1 MGNINKNDGCVMYL
15 SKQINSQVN
24 ILQISD
30 IKAIKADLFNF
41 FGKHISV
48 IATYRPPSSCP
59 YAFNISLEN
68 YLSLDNTRS
77 DINFIVGDM
86 NIDILSNTDYAI
98 DYLNILYE
106 HGYKSLINEHTRIQ
120 NESKSCLDHIF
131 IKSNHDIDEC
141 VLPIVIQSDI
151 TDHYIVVSQLVLSHN
166 VISHNT
172 KQRTFKYID
181 FKKLG
186 ATLSSLSWEFTTS
199 TDIEAGTNK
208 FVSTLQYH
216 INSCTYIKHISH
228 KNIKIKKWITNS
240 LVKSINTRDSLFAKL
255 KKNPNNTILR
265 ERYKNY
271 KTVLNKLIKK
281 RKEDYY
287 KDCINKTKN
296 NSKDLWNTVNLI
308 TNKSTTSTTEINTIK
323 TELGV
328 VTQDNKKIAN
338 EFVNFFTDIGKDLA
352 NKIQTDN
359 SHVLEH
365 TINNSIFLSPTSESE
380 VKNVI
385 NGLKNKKSV
394 GLDGISSITLKNIS
408 ELISLPLSN
417 LINSMI
423 EQGKCP
429 SAFKCAI
436 IKPLFKT
443 GDPLDVSNYRPI
455 SLISTLA
462 KVFEKVL
469 KTRICSFTK
478 KYNIISESQ
487 FGFIE
492 GKSCNDAIKNLST
505 EIYKT
510 LDNKE
515 KCLTV
520 FFDLQKAFDTVSHGK
535 LLITLE
541 NYGFRNNALKLIE
554 SYLENRQQT
563 AYINNTYS
571 EPRKIEFGVPQGT
584 VLGPIL
590 FILYI
595 NSIFNIP
602 TSGQVF
608 SYADDTAVLYKDNS
622 WNSLRNK
629 VEKDLILFKNWFDR
643 KLLTINIKK
652 TMYLPF
658 ALYINGLPNYNTL
671 KIGGTQSIQMTN
683 SIKYLGVTLD
693 PHLRWNEHIKSVT
706 HKLRCILFRFKQLKK
721 YLSTFQLRSVYTAL
735 VESHLSYGIIAWG
748 GALNRHMLILEI
760 MQKKFLKILLGK
772 SQLFSSNRLFEES
785 KIPDLKQL
793 FFIKSVS
800 ETYLENNIQLISVQE
815 TRQTSLRSKY
825 VPKMNTTTGQR
836 SWSFLGP
843 RCFNKLPDHIKSLP
857 RNKFKIELKKYVMVN
872 RLKINTQIDLKN
884 QTLI

>member
-1 MGNINKNDGCVMYL
+1 M
-15 SKQINSQVN
+15 
-24 ILQISD
+24 
-30 IKAIKADLFNF
+30 
-41 FGKHISV
+41 
-48 IATYRPPSSCP
+48 
-59 YAFNISLEN
+59 
-68 YLSLDNTRS
+68 
-77 DINFIVGDM
+77 
-86 NIDILSNTDYAI
+86 
-98 DYLNILYE
+98 
-106 HGYKSLINEHTRIQ
+106 
-120 NESKSCLDHIF
+120 
-131 IKSNHDIDEC
+131 
-141 VLPIVIQSDI
+141 
-151 TDHYIVVSQLVLSHN
+151 
-166 VISHNT
+166 
-172 KQRTFKYID
+172 
-181 FKKLG
+181 
-186 ATLSSLSWEFTTS
+186 
-199 TDIEAGTNK
+199 
-208 FVSTLQYH
+208 
-216 INSCTYIKHISH
+216 
-228 KNIKIKKWITNS
+228 
-240 LVKSINTRDSLFAKL
+240 
-255 KKNPNNTILR
+255 
-265 ERYKNY
+265 
-271 KTVLNKLIKK
+271 
-281 RKEDYY
+281 
-287 KDCINKTKN
+287 
-296 NSKDLWNTVNLI
+296 
-308 TNKSTTSTTEINTIK
+308 
-323 TELGV
+323 
-328 VTQDNKKIAN
+328 
-338 EFVNFFTDIGKDLA
+338 
-352 NKIQTDN
+352 
-359 SHVLEH
+359 
-365 TINNSIFLSPTSESE
+365 
-380 VKNVI
+380 
-385 NGLKNKKSV
+385 
-394 GLDGISSITLKNIS
+394 
-408 ELISLPLSN
+408 
-417 LINSMI
+417 
-423 EQGKCP
+423 
-429 SAFKCAI
+429 
-436 IKPLFKT
+436 
-443 GDPLDVSNYRPI
+443 
-455 SLISTLA
+455 
-462 KVFEKVL
+462 
-469 KTRICSFTK
+469 
-478 KYNIISESQ
+478 
-487 FGFIE
+487 
-492 GKSCNDAIKNLST
+492 
-505 EIYKT
+505 
-510 LDNKE
+510 
-515 KCLTV
+515 
-520 FFDLQKAFDTVSHGK
+520 
-535 LLITLE
+535 
-541 NYGFRNNALKLIE
+541 
-554 SYLENRQQT
+554 
-563 AYINNTYS
+563 
-571 EPRKIEFGVPQGT
+571 PQGT

>member
-1 MGNINKNDGCVMYL
+1 M
-15 SKQINSQVN
+15 
-24 ILQISD
+24 
-30 IKAIKADLFNF
+30 
-41 FGKHISV
+41 
-48 IATYRPPSSCP
+48 
-59 YAFNISLEN
+59 
-68 YLSLDNTRS
+68 
-77 DINFIVGDM
+77 
-86 NIDILSNTDYAI
+86 
-98 DYLNILYE
+98 
-106 HGYKSLINEHTRIQ
+106 
-120 NESKSCLDHIF
+120 
-131 IKSNHDIDEC
+131 
-141 VLPIVIQSDI
+141 
-151 TDHYIVVSQLVLSHN
+151 
-166 VISHNT
+166 
-172 KQRTFKYID
+172 
-181 FKKLG
+181 
-186 ATLSSLSWEFTTS
+186 
-199 TDIEAGTNK
+199 
-208 FVSTLQYH
+208 
-216 INSCTYIKHISH
+216 HISH

-308 TNKSTTSTTEINTIK
+308 TNKSTTSTTEIKTIK

-492 GKSCNDAIKNLST
+492 GKSCNDAIKKLST